1 VFIECAENP
10 HFRSVALRRRLQ
22 SCKSRST
29 VHQRRNRRARHLI
42 PQHLY
47 NATYQQRDI
56 TLAKHIAV
64 AERTRVDFLAQLL
77 NAFNHPQFVTGQL
90 DQVGIVGDVGAI
102 RNYFIPGASN
112 FGIARA
118 MFPSNARITQLVL
131 KLSF

>member
-1 VFIECAENP
+1 MRRIPTFDPSPYVVAYKAVNP
-10 HFRSVALRRRLQ
+10 GARYINAGIGALAT
-22 SCKSRST
+22 SSRNT
-29 VHQRRNRRARHLI
+29 FTTPPIN
-42 PQHLY
+42 
-47 NATYQQRDI
+47 NWDI

-118 MFPSNARITQLVL
+118 TFPSNARITQLVL